1 MNLVSYSKA
10 LVGDSKPMTPAKYMI
25 LDRCNFMLGIFMGC
39 FLWVEKILH
48 EEVIEVRRNL
58 LFDPIG
64 HFGAVEKLLSKLVI
78 IFQFCCLNIHVRLL
92 FLVLR

>member
-1 MNLVSYSKA
+1 V
-10 LVGDSKPMTPAKYMI
+10 
-25 LDRCNFMLGIFMGC
+25 
-39 FLWVEKILH
+39 
-48 EEVIEVRRNL
+48 EVIEVRRNL